1 MHWTRRPDIYAMC
14 VYMYMCVCVY
24 IYIYIYIY
32 THTHV
37 YVYCCFCLLLSQVQL
52 FCNPMDC
59 SLPGSSV
66 NGISQASTLEWVAI
80 SFSRESSQPRD
91 QTHGSCIAGIFFT
104 AEPPGKPTTKTIN
117 IDWEL
122 MSMPEL
128 DHTWFVNKGQDFG
141 FYLEG
146 IWEAWQCLKQEKDTI
161 TWDPHPQYEANVS
174 VSVKWPHWTSTE
186 MANLLL

>member
-1 MHWTRRPDIYAMC
+1 MYYSFERCIHSPKITQQVSSKDLNTSCVQLIVRELNLCTGLDGLIYMPC
-14 VYMYMCVCVY
+14 VCICICVCVCIY

-32 THTHV
+32 IHV

-117 IDWEL
+117 ID
-122 MSMPEL
+122 
-128 DHTWFVNKGQDFG
+128 
-141 FYLEG
+141 
-146 IWEAWQCLKQEKDTI
+146 
-161 TWDPHPQYEANVS
+161 
-174 VSVKWPHWTSTE
+174 
-186 MANLLL
+186 